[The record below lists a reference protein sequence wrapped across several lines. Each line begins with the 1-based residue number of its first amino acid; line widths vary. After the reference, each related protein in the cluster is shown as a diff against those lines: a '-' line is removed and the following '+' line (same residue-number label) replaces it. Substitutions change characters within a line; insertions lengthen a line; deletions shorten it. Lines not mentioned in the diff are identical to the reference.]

1 MAAPGI
7 GYVKRDVDKTTI
19 DWSAVSSSITG
30 ALGEAFTAAQKQ
42 RAEVELTDQKMAGE
56 IQNLPKGATPDQS
69 KYYASA
75 IQNIGDAN
83 QKIKEQYENGDIS
96 ATQYKIAVNSLN
108 TQYQIFKN
116 NAISYQ
122 DSYTKYKE
130 KVLDENSGLVTN
142 LFATTVDTM
151 AGMNKSVNWNPE
163 TQMLESTYVV
173 NGQTITTP
181 VTNDLAMMSYENKKF
196 NEKAITNADNSFAK
210 KVFETVDAEGNVT
223 YSANYNSPQFKD
235 ALQDYVSGLTSD
247 ANGIQAL
254 EYLGARGYELTLET
268 PTKDNQ
274 IQVRID
280 KSSGLP
286 IATDVAAVKKLAQ
299 DGLKKNIIASLD
311 TTYRTK
317 EGGKQFEVDFIPN
330 KEITMGLVSGVKTV
344 DDYVNHLD
352 RFKPGTYLSKSEMAK
367 SSQPFKVIIDEV
379 EQVVSAA
386 EYVKS
391 RPEATFF
398 EIDKQGRPRPVVL
411 NTFED
416 FFSFANQAAGMND
429 KQISAFRKK
438 EQGRKYFVE
447 NGEIKFDTPATI
459 ATKRRQGIALPEY
472 IEGDIISQTPS
483 LTVETIESITPSSE
497 FNLNVSLDRI
507 DFLNAKTDK
516 TPSEQQELNNLT
528 NQVADNYPTSATS
541 YDASGNPQGI
551 DTEQARKIV
560 GRQVDKLQ
568 FQINDLEKELNSYQ
582 LELQKKDG
590 EFVKEVRLQGKTGTE
605 VKSFEKLSDSEVADR
620 RRKRKEIQ
628 DKIDKIKNQ
637 ISKTKGEQIIT
648 PVFDTSVR
656 IDYSNK

>member
-122 DSYTKYKE
+122 DAYTKYKE

-173 NGQTITTP
+173 NGKTITTP

-196 NEKAITNADNSFAK
+196 NQKAITNADNSFAK

-235 ALQDYVSGLTSD
+235 ALQNYVSGLTSD

-254 EYLGARGYELTLET
+254 EYLGARNYELTLEA

-299 DGLKKNIIASLD
+299 DGLKKDIIASLD

-317 EGGKQFEVDFIPN
+317 EGGKQFEMDFVPN

-352 RFKPGTYLSKSEMAK
+352 RFKPGAYLSKSEMAK
-367 SSQPFKVIIDEV
+367 SSQPFKVMINNV

-438 EQGRKYFVE
+438 EQGKKYFVE

-459 ATKRRQGIALPEY
+459 AEKRRQGIPLPNY
-472 IEGDIISQTPS
+472 IEGNIISQT
-483 LTVETIESITPSSE
+483 T
-497 FNLNVSLDRI
+497 D
-507 DFLNAKTDK
+507 TDK
-516 TPSEQQELNNLT
+516 TSNLNIPISSAVGVMVDESLGQTIGTSDASFKEQQEQIRKLQMQALSEQQLKKG
-528 NQVADNYPTSATS
+528 ATTKTDIS
-541 YDASGNPQGI
+541 L
-551 DTEQARKIV
+551 
-560 GRQVDKLQ
+560 VD
-568 FQINDLEKELNSYQ
+568 
-582 LELQKKDG
+582 
-590 EFVKEVRLQGKTGTE
+590 EFGVP
-605 VKSFEKLSDSEVADR
+605 
-620 RRKRKEIQ
+620 IQ
-628 DKIDKIKNQ
+628 
-637 ISKTKGEQIIT
+637 
-648 PVFDTSVR
+648 
-656 IDYSNK
+656 

>member
-122 DSYTKYKE
+122 DAYTKYKE
-130 KVLDENSGLVTN
+130 KVLDEDSGLVTN

-286 IATDVAAVKKLAQ
+286 IATDVAEVKKLAQ

-317 EGGKQFEVDFIPN
+317 EGAKQYDVFLEN
-330 KEITMGLVSGVKTV
+330 KKQLKEYQDEPTEKNLRGL
-344 DDYVNHLD
+344 LD
-352 RFKPGTYLSKSEMAK
+352 YLSKFNPTKYVSKSEGIRDNLQVTIEK
-367 SSQPFKVIIDEV
+367 PDPKTGFPV
-379 EQVVSAA
+379 EQKISFAD
-386 EYVKS
+386 YIKDK
-391 RPEATFF
+391 PEAMFF
-398 EIDKQGRPRPVVL
+398 ERDKQGRFFPVQIDSYNKL
-411 NTFED
+411 INYMNKE
-416 FFSFANQAAGMND
+416 AG
-429 KQISAFRKK
+429 IS
-438 EQGRKYFVE
+438 
-447 NGEIKFDTPATI
+447 N
-459 ATKRRQGIALPEY
+459 
-472 IEGDIISQTPS
+472 
-483 LTVETIESITPSSE
+483 
-497 FNLNVSLDRI
+497 
-507 DFLNAKTDK
+507 
-516 TPSEQQELNNLT
+516 
-528 NQVADNYPTSATS
+528 
-541 YDASGNPQGI
+541 
-551 DTEQARKIV
+551 
-560 GRQVDKLQ
+560 
-568 FQINDLEKELNSYQ
+568 
-582 LELQKKDG
+582 
-590 EFVKEVRLQGKTGTE
+590 
-605 VKSFEKLSDSEVADR
+605 EKLSSFESRYSKQFDEFGVP
-620 RRKRKEIQ
+620 IQ
-628 DKIDKIKNQ
+628 
-637 ISKTKGEQIIT
+637 
-648 PVFDTSVR
+648 
-656 IDYSNK
+656 